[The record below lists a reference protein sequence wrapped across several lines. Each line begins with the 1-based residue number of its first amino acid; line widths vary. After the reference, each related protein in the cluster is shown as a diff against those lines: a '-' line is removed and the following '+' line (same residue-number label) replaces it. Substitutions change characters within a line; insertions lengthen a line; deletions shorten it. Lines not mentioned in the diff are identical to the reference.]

1 MHPKKFTN
9 PVLSNVAPWAA
20 RVESL
25 LYRFGAIVVFLTAI
39 IYYSYYYRSGLN
51 VGGEGGT
58 VAVIAMRLME
68 GQRPM
73 VEAVLNYNV
82 LWFFPVAWLFELTG
96 PNYIAL
102 RIYFFALCTLT
113 GLMSF
118 FVTRRVTGSGL
129 FSVLVAVCPVLIPG
143 MLFRNYMGFLTV
155 LNMLCLLNAWVFEQ
169 PTRRRQFVWMAL
181 SGAAVGLAYLV
192 RIDLGA
198 FFTVMLVGLAILF
211 PFGKEGAIAARLRHS
226 VLGLL
231 IAIASILAVHVPFY
245 ADSVK
250 RGYKDNFVAQ
260 YSGWI
265 GIIRSLAA
273 EEVKD
278 VSKPAQPQPQ
288 KATPAAAPVSPARK
302 APQPAATVRDEN
314 DNRDLASENY
324 MQKPSFVQA
333 LQAPTFYEKAAVI
346 VTYLPV
352 PISLLL
358 VLPSGFIL
366 LYALFRR
373 NFALRT
379 DALVILITTGSAL
392 TLFAQ
397 YFFFRPDTPHLSE
410 FMVPF
415 MVAMACS
422 VWILCRWAASARPAA
437 VLYAAL
443 ALLICFLDFSLYFY
457 HAMPKESAGTVAAKH
472 KRRYEMAAENGVRV
486 LLKRQERDE
495 LQALAD
501 VIKKY
506 TKPGDYLVTY
516 PYSPTVNFM
525 TNRPSYEGDLYV
537 DNASNIS
544 VFYKETMAEI
554 AKYKPAAIIIDNR
567 DINHTEESRFCNW
580 AWRTY
585 DWIKKNYA
593 YAGTY
598 RRQEVYLRPDL
609 YTPPPKN

>member
-1 MHPKKFTN
+1 
-9 PVLSNVAPWAA
+9 VL
-20 RVESL
+20 
-25 LYRFGAIVVFLTAI
+25 VFLTAI

-58 VAVIAMRLME
+58 IAVVAMRLME
-68 GQRPM
+68 GQRPI
-73 VEAVLNYNV
+73 ADTFLGYNV

-96 PNYIAL
+96 PSYIAL
-102 RIYFFALCTLT
+102 RIYFFSLCTLT
-113 GLMSF
+113 GLMAF
-118 FVTRRVTGSGL
+118 FVTRRVTGSGW
-129 FSVLVAVCPVLIPG
+129 FSILVAVCPVLIPG
-143 MLFRNYMGFLTV
+143 MIFRNYMGFLAV
-155 LNMLCLLNAWVFEQ
+155 LNMLCLLQGWVFDQ
-169 PTRRRQFVWMAL
+169 PTRRRQFLWMAA
-181 SGAAVGLAYLV
+181 SGAALGITYLI

-198 FFTVMLVGLAILF
+198 FFTVILVGLAVLF
-211 PFGKEGAIAARLRHS
+211 PLGKEGGFSPRLKVS
-226 VLGLL
+226 GLGLL
-231 IAIASILAVHVPFY
+231 LALGIAFALHIPFY

-250 RGYKDNFVAQ
+250 RNYSDHFVAQ

-265 GIIRSLAA
+265 GIVRGLAA
-273 EEVKD
+273 EEAKNA
-278 VSKPAQPQPQ
+278 SQPQPTPTPK
-288 KATPAAAPVSPARK
+288 KAAPAPVAAAVPASTPK
-302 APQPAATVRDEN
+302 PAATERKESDT
-314 DNRDLASENY
+314 RDLASENY
-324 MQKPSFVQA
+324 MQKPTLTQA
-333 LQAPTFYEKAAVI
+333 LQAEDFYERATAI

-358 VLPSGFIL
+358 VLPSGLIL
-366 LYALFRR
+366 LVALVRR
-373 NFALRT
+373 DFALRT

-422 VWILCRWAASARPAA
+422 VWILCRWAATARPAA
-437 VLYAAL
+437 ILFAAL
-443 ALLICFLDFSLYFY
+443 ATFICLADLSLYFY

-472 KRRYEMAAENGVRV
+472 KRRYEMTAENGVHV

-495 LQALAD
+495 FQALAD

-525 TNRPSYEGDLYV
+525 TNRPSYEGNLYV
-537 DNASNIS
+537 DNAYNVSA
-544 VFYKETMAEI
+544 FYKETMAEI
-554 AKYKPAAIIIDNR
+554 TKYKPAAIIIDNR
-567 DINHTEESRFCNW
+567 DINHTEESRFSNW

-585 DWIKKNYA
+585 GWIKKNYA

-609 YTPPPKN
+609 YTPPPK

>member
-20 RVESL
+20 RAESL
-25 LYRFGAIVVFLTAI
+25 LYRFGAVVVFLTAI

-58 VAVIAMRLME
+58 VAVVAMRLMD
-68 GQRPM
+68 GQIPM
-73 VEAVLNYNV
+73 VETVLNYNV

-118 FVTRRVTGSGL
+118 FVVRRVTGSGL

-143 MLFRNYMGFLTV
+143 MMFRNYMGFLAV

-169 PTRRRQFVWMAL
+169 RTRRRQFVWMAI
-181 SGAAVGLAYLV
+181 SGAAVGVTYLV

-198 FFTVMLVGLAILF
+198 FFTVMLVGLAALF
-211 PFGKEGAIAARLRHS
+211 PFGKEGAVSSRLKFS

-231 IAIASILAVHVPFY
+231 LAFAVILAVHVPFY

-250 RGYKDNFVAQ
+250 RGYSGNFVHQ
-260 YSGWI
+260 YFGWI
-265 GIIRSLAA
+265 GIMKSLAA
-273 EEVKD
+273 EEIKD
-278 VSKPAQPQPQ
+278 AAAEAEPPPAKPAPV
-288 KATPAAAPVSPARK
+288 AVAALAANK
-302 APQPAATVRDEN
+302 PQPAAVDRKDT
-314 DNRDLASENY
+314 DNRDLATENY
-324 MQKPSFVQA
+324 MQKPA
-333 LQAPTFYEKAAVI
+333 LEEADTFYDKASAIVI
-346 VTYLPV
+346 YLPV

-358 VLPSGFIL
+358 VLPSGIIL
-366 LYALFRR
+366 LVALFRR

-422 VWILCRWAASARPAA
+422 AWVLCRWAATARPIAM
-437 VLYAAL
+437 LYAAVAAIICL
-443 ALLICFLDFSLYFY
+443 ADFSLYFY

-472 KRRYEMAAENGVRV
+472 KRRYQLIAENGVDV

-495 LQALAD
+495 FQGLCD

-506 TKPGDYLVTY
+506 TKPGDYLVAY

-525 TNRPSYEGDLYV
+525 TNRPSYQGNLYI
-537 DNASNIS
+537 DNAHNIS
-544 VFYKETMAEI
+544 RFYKETMAEI
-554 AKYKPAAIIIDNR
+554 AKYKPAAIVIDNR
-567 DINHTEESRFCNW
+567 DINHTEESRFSNW

-585 DWIKKNYA
+585 GWIKKNYA
-593 YAGTY
+593 YAGTF

-609 YTPPPKN
+609 YTPPPK